1 MRGDAVDSKSEASFE
16 VVWPLAQ
23 KAQGAQSTAKPVSD
37 LSGKTIAEV
46 WDYIFRGD
54 LIYPIIRDLLRARYP
69 GIKFIDWTHF
79 GNTHGPKQRE
89 IVAGL
94 ADKLRA
100 LGADAVISGIGA

>member
-1 MRGDAVDSKSEASFE
+1 MPTYDVL
-16 VVWPLAQ
+16 WPLAR
-23 KAQGAQSTAKPVSD
+23 KPKGAQSTAKGLGD
-37 LSGKTIAEV
+37 LSGKTVAEL
-46 WDYIFRGD
+46 WDFIFRGEV
-54 LIYPIIRDLLRARYP
+54 IYPAIRELLRARYP
-69 GIKFIDWTHF
+69 GIKFIEYAEF

>member
-1 MRGDAVDSKSEASFE
+1 MAAATTPTYE
-16 VVWPLAQ
+16 VLWPLAKKAQ
-23 KAQGAQSTAKPVSD
+23 KARASAKGLGD
-37 LSGKTIAEV
+37 LSGKTVAEL
-46 WDYIFRGD
+46 WDYIFRGEI
-54 LIYPIIRDLLRARYP
+54 IYPMLRELLGARYP
-69 GIKFIDWTHF
+69 GIRFIDYTHF